1 MTPFQAAHWRAGT
14 AARSG
19 SGRPGASAVM
29 FPAARLFLVL
39 VVSRWSL
46 AASFAAEAPAAAEGP
61 FTDRAALLTA
71 VRL

>member
-1 MTPFQAAHWRAGT
+1 
-14 AARSG
+14 
-19 SGRPGASAVM
+19 M

-61 FTDRAALLTA
+61 FTDRAALDAA